1 MLATGRASQVSE
13 APPIPSL
20 PEDQRPLHGLTVVDF
35 SQFLA
40 GPSCGLRLA
49 DLGARVIKIERPD
62 GGDLC
67 RRLYISNLELDGD
80 STLFHSINRNKESYA
95 ADLKNPADLERIWML
110 IASADV
116 MIQNFR
122 PGVIERL
129 GLAYD
134 DVRKVNPAIVY
145 GTITGYGD
153 VGPWR
158 DKPGQDLLAQSLSG
172 LTWLNGDAHQGPVPV
187 GIAVADLMAGAH
199 LAQGILACLV
209 RRGITGR
216 GGLVEAS
223 LLESV
228 LDFQF
233 EVLTTH
239 LNDGGRLPQRSEV
252 NNAHAYL
259 AAPYGIYETSDG
271 YLALS
276 MQPIPPLGQVLG
288 CPELEAFDDPQGW
301 FDDRDRIKRILADHL
316 RTASTAHWLSVLEP
330 ADFWCADVLT
340 WPRLMEHEGFRVLHM
355 TQDIHRKNGATLTTT
370 RCPIRI
376 DGALLSSDRGS
387 PVIGESN
394 EAIEAEMLGPL
405 RPKSEHTGSD

>member
-1 MLATGRASQVSE
+1 MSDS
-13 APPIPSL
+13 PIPSL
-20 PEDQRPLHGLTVVDF
+20 PDDQRPLHGLIVVDF

-95 ADLKNPADLERIWML
+95 ADLKDPADLNRVWALIER
-110 IASADV
+110 ADV

-134 DVRKVNPAIVY
+134 DVRERNPSIVY
-145 GTITGYGD
+145 GTITGYGQL
-153 VGPWR
+153 GPWR
-158 DKPGQDLLAQSLSG
+158 NKPGQDLLAQSLSG
-172 LTWLNGDAHQGPVPV
+172 LTWLNGDANQGPVPV

-239 LNDGGRLPQRSEV
+239 LNDGGKLPQRSEV

-259 AAPYGIYETSDG
+259 AAPYGIYETADG

-276 MQPIPPLGQVLG
+276 MQPIPPLGRVLG
-288 CPELEAFDDPQGW
+288 CPDLEAFDDPQGW
-301 FDDRDRIKRILADHL
+301 FDNRDHIKRVLAEHL
-316 RTASTAHWLSVLEP
+316 KTATTQYWLDRLEP
-330 ADFWCADVLT
+330 VDFWSADVLS
-340 WPRLMEHEGFRVLHM
+340 WPRLLESDGFKALQM
-355 TQDIHRKNGATLTTT
+355 TQTVTRSNAATLATT
-370 RCPIRI
+370 RCPIRV
-376 DGALLSSDRGS
+376 DGALLTAARGS
-387 PVIGESN
+387 PHIGEHTT
-394 EAIEAEMLGPL
+394 EIEETLLSPVRGV
-405 RPKSEHTGSD
+405 